1 MNKIYIITLIFFLF
15 SSVFS
20 KAEVVKK
27 IEINGNKRVGEET
40 VKVYGEIKD
49 LNSNFTQI
57 DLDNILKNLYSTN
70 FFEDIDVKISNN
82 VLIINLKEYPLINE
96 IILIGEKKTS
106 TKKEIKNLI
115 SLKEK
120 NSFIKNNLN
129 NDINLIKELYSTLG
143 YKFAKINSKVRKID
157 ENNYDI
163 AIEIKKGELTRIKKI
178 FFTGDKK
185 IKEKRL
191 RDIIA
196 SEEDQFWKVI
206 SKNSRFSENQ
216 VDLDKRLLFNYYR
229 NLGYYDVKIN
239 STSAEIINSE
249 KVNLYFSI
257 DAGERYIFEKIET
270 VVDPTFDKKIF
281 YPLKKTYSEIV
292 GDYYSPLKIKKVLE
306 EIDSLIDNN
315 KLQFVEHSVQES
327 LNGKKINLKFDRREG
342 RKIIVERI
350 NVKGNSVTN
359 ESIIR
364 SELLLDEGDPFT
376 NLSLEKSVS
385 KLKARNIFKSVN
397 SETLQGSSSDL
408 KVINITVEE
417 KPTGEISAGAGV
429 GTNGGSFAFNIQENN
444 WLGDG
449 KIVGLDFEVNKESLK
464 GRFTYSNPNY
474 DLLGNSMRYYISN
487 QTNDMPDQG
496 YENSVLSLGASTGF
510 EQYNDLYTNLG
521 FNISYDDLRTTSAAS
536 SSLQKQ
542 AGDFLEFAANY
553 GFSNDQRDRSFMPTD
568 GSIISFNQSLPVYA
582 DKPFI
587 DNTFTSS
594 FYRTLSENYIGSA
607 KFYLSAVNGLND
619 EDVRISKRK
628 FLSDRRLRG
637 FSKGKVGPVDGN
649 DHIGG
654 NYSAAL
660 NFDVQLPNALPEST
674 NTDVSLFLDF
684 GNVWGVDYN
693 DSLDGSNKIRSST
706 GVSASWTSPLGPM
719 TFTFA
724 QNLSKADTD
733 ITETFNFNLGTTF

>member
-306 EIDSLIDNN
+306 EIDTLIDNN

-327 LNGKKINLKFDRREG
+327 LSGKKINLKFDIREG
-342 RKIIVERI
+342 KKIIVERI

-359 ESIIR
+359 ESVIR

-510 EQYNDLYTNLG
+510 EQYNDVYTNLG

-536 SSLQKQ
+536 SSLKKQ

-553 GFSNDQRDRSFMPTD
+553 GFSYDQRDRSFMPTD
-568 GSIISFNQSLPVYA
+568 GSIISFNQSLPIYA

-607 KFYLSAVNGLND
+607 KFYLSAINGLND

-693 DSLDGSNKIRSST
+693 DSLAGSNKIRSSA
-706 GVSASWTSPLGPM
+706 GVNASWMSPLGPM

-724 QNLSKADTD
+724 SNLTKANTD
-733 ITETFNFNLGTTF
+733 KTESFNFNLGTSF